1 MTKRKGGGGRKVRES
16 GEGGV
21 VARRKRIHR
30 LTKAPHRAGREQRK
44 QRAQRAKRAK
54 RTWGARAAGA
64 GAAGSNVPPQPRYT
78 ADNDTEGTP
87 KTHMK
92 L

>member
-1 MTKRKGGGGRKVRES
+1 VRER
-16 GEGGV
+16 GKGGV

-54 RTWGARAAGA
+54 RTWGQARAAGA
-64 GAAGSNVPPQPRYT
+64 GTGGGAAGSNAPPQPRYT

>member
-1 MTKRKGGGGRKVRES
+1 MRER

-21 VARRKRIHR
+21 VARRKRVHR
-30 LTKAPHRAGREQRK
+30 LAKAPHRAGREQRK

-64 GAAGSNVPPQPRYT
+64 GAGGGAAGSNVPPQPRYT